1 MLTILIALVVA
12 VAAMVFAVKL
22 LRGSAPEEQVQRRL
36 QAVQRSEFAPSEF
49 ESAVDLRKEDRL
61 SGVLWVNHILAR
73 MDVAARLRLLLQQA
87 GMTQTVGG
95 LLMMGLL
102 LWIGA
107 ACLLYLR
114 FGSVASAA
122 GLGATLTTL
131 PFFYVLRRRRKR
143 FQRFESQLP
152 EAIDM
157 LVSALR
163 AGHSLMTAI
172 GFMGQESR
180 EPLSGEFRKCFEEQN
195 YGVDLRTALL
205 DLGRRMTV
213 QDLQIFIA
221 AVLIQKE
228 SGGNLAEVLEKV
240 AHTSRDRFRLR
251 KQVQVHTAQGRMTGW
266 ILSLLPVLLGA
277 AMYMVNPEG
286 ISVLWTNPLG
296 LKLLYTALIMNFL
309 GALVIRKVIRI
320 RV

>member
-1 MLTILIALVVA
+1 MLPILIALVVA
-12 VAAMVFAVKL
+12 VAAAVFAVKL
-22 LRGSAPEEQVQRRL
+22 LRGSAPEQQVQRRL
-36 QAVQRSEFAPSEF
+36 QTVQRAEFAPAESDSEL
-49 ESAVDLRKEDRL
+49 DLRTEERL
-61 SGVLWVNHILAR
+61 SGIPWVHQLLAR
-73 MDVAARLRLLLQQA
+73 LDVAARLRRLLQQA
-87 GMTQTVGG
+87 GMKQTVGG

-102 LWIGA
+102 FWIGA
-107 ACLLYLR
+107 TCLLYLR
-114 FGSVASAA
+114 FWSVALSA
-122 GLGATLTTL
+122 GLGATLTAL
-131 PFFYVLRRRRKR
+131 PFLYVFRRRRKR
-143 FQRFESQLP
+143 FHRFESQLP

-172 GFMGQESR
+172 GFMGMESR

-205 DLGRRMTV
+205 NLGRRMAV

-240 AHTSRDRFRLR
+240 AHTSRERFRLR

-266 ILSLLPVLLGA
+266 ILSLLPVLLGF
-277 AMYMVNPEG
+277 AMYMVHPDS
-286 ISVLWTNPLG
+286 ISVLWTTSLG
-296 LKLLYTALIMNFL
+296 RKLLYTALIMNFL

>member
-1 MLTILIALVVA
+1 MWTTLMAFVVA
-12 VAAMVFAVKL
+12 VAALVLAVKL
-22 LRGSAPEEQVQRRL
+22 LRGSAPEQQVQRRL
-36 QAVQRSEFAPSEF
+36 KTVQQGEFAASDF
-49 ESAVDLRKEDRL
+49 ESAIDLRQEERL
-61 SGVLWVNHILAR
+61 SRVPWLNHILVR

-87 GMTQTVGG
+87 GMTQTVGS

-107 ACLLYLR
+107 TCLLYLR
-114 FGSVASAA
+114 FWSLAPAA
-122 GLGATLTTL
+122 GLGTTLTVL
-131 PFFYVLRRRRKR
+131 PFFYVFRRRRKR

-195 YGVDLRTALL
+195 YGVDLRTALMN
-205 DLGRRMTV
+205 LGRRMTV

-266 ILSLLPVLLGA
+266 ILSLLPVLLGF
-277 AMYMVNPEG
+277 AMYMVHPEG
-286 ISVLWTNPLG
+286 ISILWTNPLG

>member
-1 MLTILIALVVA
+1 MLPILIAF
-12 VAAMVFAVKL
+12 VAATAALAFALKL
-22 LRGSAPEEQVQRRL
+22 LRGSAPEQQVQRRL
-36 QAVQRSEFAPSEF
+36 QTVQLAEFAPADF
-49 ESAVDLRKEDRL
+49 ESSVDVRKQERF
-61 SGVLWVNHILAR
+61 SGVRWLNRLLAR
-73 MDVAARLRLLLQQA
+73 LDIAARLRLLLEQA
-87 GMTQTVGG
+87 GMQQTVGG
-95 LLMMGLL
+95 LLMMGLFF
-102 LWIGA
+102 WIGA
-107 ACLLYLR
+107 TCLLYLR
-114 FGSVASAA
+114 FWSVAPAA
-122 GLGATLTTL
+122 GLGATLTAL
-131 PFFYVLRRRRKR
+131 PFFYVFRRRRKR

-152 EAIDM
+152 EAIDL

-163 AGHSLMTAI
+163 AGHSLMTAV

-205 DLGRRMTV
+205 NLGRRMPV

-240 AHTSRDRFRLR
+240 AQTSRDRFRLR

-266 ILSLLPVLLGA
+266 ILSLLPVLLGF
-277 AMYMVNPEG
+277 AMYMVHPEG
-286 ISVLWTNPLG
+286 ISILWTNPLG
-296 LKLLYTALIMNFL
+296 LKLLYTALIMNIL